1 MGSVTLNPAQRS
13 AAFQSVIGNRQ
24 PLIHKTLLRIARR
37 LGDFPDKA
45 TRVWQR
51 FQRETSGP
59 MQGRIA
65 TRLFGEKHLP
75 QNPVLVDG
83 FLHALQSLFECEG
96 QGALVEQIEAARAH
110 ARVHLAEIFSEIT
123 AA

>member
-1 MGSVTLNPAQRS
+1 MSSATLNPAQRS
-13 AAFQSVIGNRQ
+13 AAFQSVICNRQ
-24 PLIHKTLLRIARR
+24 PLIQKTLLRIARR
-37 LGDFPDKA
+37 LGDFPEKA

-65 TRLFGEKHLP
+65 TRLFGEKNSP

-96 QGALVEQIEAARAH
+96 QGALVEQIEAARVQS
-110 ARVHLAEIFSEIT
+110 RFQLVEIFSKIT